1 MLQREISDSY
11 IGHAYWLP
19 WWLQPIAA
27 FFLWAVSEAP
37 PLISLDFQSH
47 MTISPIFLQI
57 FCIILFLA
65 GSITF
70 GTVMAQLSEML
81 TDLNREKV
89 L

>member
-1 MLQREISDSY
+1 MYAGFLGGNSLLQLS
-11 IGHAYWLP
+11 
-19 WWLQPIAA
+19 
-27 FFLWAVSEAP
+27 FFRQRGS
-37 PLISLDFQSH
+37 PLHFQSH
-47 MTISPIFLQI
+47 MTITPIFLQI